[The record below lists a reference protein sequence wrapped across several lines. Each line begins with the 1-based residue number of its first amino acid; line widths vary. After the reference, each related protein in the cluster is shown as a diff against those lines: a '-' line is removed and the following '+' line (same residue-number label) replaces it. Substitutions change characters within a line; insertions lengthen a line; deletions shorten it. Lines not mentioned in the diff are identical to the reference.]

1 MTPRKKK
8 TTPRKKST
16 PKPKFDQVVAKKV
29 ACLKCGSTDRSE
41 YYGVVT
47 VPLQASI
54 DRDGNEYNTIKKKR
68 TSCLNCG
75 QYRIESYRENIIAK

>member
-1 MTPRKKK
+1 MTRKKTASK
-8 TTPRKKST
+8 PAKKSKS
-16 PKPKFDQVVAKKV
+16 KPKFDQVVAKKI

-41 YYGVVT
+41 FYGVVT
-47 VPLQASI
+47 VPLPTSI
-54 DRDGNEYNTIKKKR
+54 DHDGNEYNTIKKKR